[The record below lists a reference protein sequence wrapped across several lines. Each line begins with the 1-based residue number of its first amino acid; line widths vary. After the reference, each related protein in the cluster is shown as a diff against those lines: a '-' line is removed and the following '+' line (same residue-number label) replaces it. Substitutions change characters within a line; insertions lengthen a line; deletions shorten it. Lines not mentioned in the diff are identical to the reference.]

1 MINNEWFNTLKGGGK
16 MTFDEATHKAY
27 KIMMVKYDPEGLAG
41 VSKDWATIDKYRE
54 EYRKLVQSFMD
65 R

>member
-16 MTFDEATHKAY
+16 MTFDEASNKAN
-27 KIMMVKYDPEGLAG
+27 KIMMEKYDPEGLAG
-41 VSKDWATIDKYRE
+41 VSKDWATIDKHRE
-54 EYRKLVQSFMD
+54 EYSKLVQSFMH